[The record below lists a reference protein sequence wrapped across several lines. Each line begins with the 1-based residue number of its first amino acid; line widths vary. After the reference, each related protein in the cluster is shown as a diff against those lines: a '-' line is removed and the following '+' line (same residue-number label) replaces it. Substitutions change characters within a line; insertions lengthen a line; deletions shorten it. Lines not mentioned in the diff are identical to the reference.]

1 MKEFGNNNIGKLL
14 FATILVSIFL
24 ALFVNVFALPK
35 ACNRNP
41 KSSIMK
47 LESQVQKFTS
57 KIDTKIEDWMNSDDT
72 FAIISKYF
80 LGFVFAVF
88 MYFFHDF
95 MMKAVPLPTL
105 NFYTLYSGFCWL
117 GAMVAR
123 DYIFQDSNNRCKMEL
138 TLGIGIY
145 QTFGLASL
153 AILIFIK
160 LQHFLSKMMNLNWN
174 KFTDF
179 WLNHNQSEKAF
190 RPFKRSPGLDW
201 HNVCN
206 TYTCSVSIMIFNQLS
221 FKQLN
226 WCDVWFD
233 YVRK

>member
-1 MKEFGNNNIGKLL
+1 
-14 FATILVSIFL
+14 
-24 ALFVNVFALPK
+24 
-35 ACNRNP
+35 
-41 KSSIMK
+41 MK

-123 DYIFQDSNNRCKMEL
+123 DYIFQDSNDRCKMEL

-160 LQHFLSKMMNLNWN
+160 LQHFLSKRMNLN
-174 KFTDF
+174 
-179 WLNHNQSEKAF
+179 
-190 RPFKRSPGLDW
+190 
-201 HNVCN
+201 
-206 TYTCSVSIMIFNQLS
+206 
-221 FKQLN
+221 
-226 WCDVWFD
+226 
-233 YVRK
+233 